1 MPEGDTIYRAARTL
15 DRALAGKTITR
26 FETMPP
32 KLGWVDEDAPIAG
45 RSVEKVEA
53 HGKWML
59 MHLSDGLI
67 LLTHMLMSGSWH
79 IYRPGETWKTPRR
92 DMRILIETADIIAVA
107 FRVPVAEFHTA
118 QSLAR
123 HRGCNQL
130 GPVILADDFDAK
142 RALANLQARPDLGI
156 GAALLNQSLLAGLG
170 NVFKSEVCFVCGI
183 HPFRRVGALAR
194 PDLEELVAAA
204 RRLMRE
210 NVSDDSGSRIVTVP
224 GIRRTTRR
232 SDPDQNLWVYKRQGR
247 PCRRCGTAIESQKD
261 AYDARVTFW
270 CPACQPLI

>member
-26 FETMPP
+26 FETMLP

-107 FRVPVAEFHTA
+107 FRVPVAEFHTDE
-118 QSLAR
+118 SLR
-123 HRGCNQL
+123 RRQGFNQL
-130 GPVILADDFDAK
+130 GPDVLNQQFDPQQAIAGLQSRPELELAE
-142 RALANLQARPDLGI
+142 
-156 GAALLNQSLLAGLG
+156 ALLNQSVLAGPG
-170 NVFKSEVCFVCGI
+170 NVFKSEICFASRLN
-183 HPFRRVGALAR
+183 PFRSIANLTE
-194 PDLEELVAAA
+194 DELQQVVATAQKYMNANITEAA
-204 RRLMRE
+204 T
-210 NVSDDSGSRIVTVP
+210 DKIVTYS
-224 GIRRTTRR
+224 GFRRTTGR
-232 SDPDQNLWVYKRQGR
+232 SDPYARLWVYGHAGEPCRQCGTSIEGKRQGN
-247 PCRRCGTAIESQKD
+247 
-261 AYDARVTFW
+261 DARKTYY
-270 CPACQPLI
+270 CPHCQR